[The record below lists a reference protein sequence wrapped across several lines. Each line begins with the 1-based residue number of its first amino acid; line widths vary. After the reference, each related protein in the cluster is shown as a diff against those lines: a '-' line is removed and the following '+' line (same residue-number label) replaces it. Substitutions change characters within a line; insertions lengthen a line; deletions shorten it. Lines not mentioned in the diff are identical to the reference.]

1 MRTRWD
7 ILFVGDIMKSD
18 NIIYNKIPTTF
29 EEQINILRKRNL
41 IIDNETSAIDILS
54 RVNYYR
60 LSAYMLT
67 FKSDDKFFNNT
78 TLEDIY
84 DTYCFD
90 KKLRNLLVGVL
101 ESTEIEFRT
110 HIAYHI
116 AHKYGALGHLDSNNF
131 TKVIFHEKYVSIIKN
146 EIYKNRQELFVIHHK
161 TKYNGQVPIW
171 VVMEI
176 TTFGTLSMLF
186 NNLKIEDKKA
196 IGLMCGNIHYSML
209 TSWLKSLSHIRNVC
223 AHYSRIYNKK
233 YNTKPVIPKI
243 YKDYHIDNER
253 IFSFILVIKHSIQ
266 NKSEWNS
273 FLINLKG
280 LIDQYEIINL
290 RLIGF
295 PINWYDILL
304 E

>member
-1 MRTRWD
+1 M
-7 ILFVGDIMKSD
+7 
-18 NIIYNKIPTTF
+18 
-29 EEQINILRKRNL
+29 
-41 IIDNETSAIDILS
+41 DILS

-67 FKSDDKFFNNT
+67 FKADDTFLNDV

-131 TKVIFHEKYVSIIKN
+131 IKASFHEKYVSMIKS
-146 EIYKNRQELFVIHHK
+146 EINRNREELFIIHHK

-176 TTFGTLSMLF
+176 TTFGTLSMFF
-186 NNLKIEDKKA
+186 NNLKVEDKKA
-196 IGLMCGNIHYSML
+196 IGLMCGVHYSML
-209 TSWLKSLSHIRNVC
+209 TGWLKSLSHIRNVC

-233 YNTKPVIPKI
+233 FNIKPVIPKI
-243 YKDYHIDNER
+243 YGGYQIDNER

-266 NKSEWNS
+266 NKSEWDS
-273 FLINLKG
+273 FLINLKA
-280 LIDQYEIINL
+280 LIDQYETINL
-290 RLIGF
+290 SLIGF
-295 PINWYDILL
+295 PINWYDILHFEKDREAGL
-304 E
+304 MTLPLYLFIRFPLNILHFSKSFKKSI

>member
-7 ILFVGDIMKSD
+7 ILFVGDIMESD
-18 NIIYNKIPTTF
+18 IIIYDKTPTTF
-29 EEQINILRKRNL
+29 EEQLKILRKRNL
-41 IIDNETSAIDILS
+41 IIDDENSAIDILS

-67 FKSDDKFFNNT
+67 FKSDDTFFYNT

-90 KKLRNLLVGVL
+90 KKLRNLLVAVL

-131 TKVIFHEKYVSIIKN
+131 NKAHFHEKYVSVIKN
-146 EIYKNRQELFVIHHK
+146 EIDRNREDLFIKHHK
-161 TKYNGQVPIW
+161 TKYNGQLPIW

-176 TTFGTLSMLF
+176 TTFGTLSMFF

-196 IGLMCGNIHYSML
+196 IGKMCGNIHYSML
-209 TSWLKSLSHIRNVC
+209 TSWLKSLSHIRNIC

-233 YNTKPVIPKI
+233 FNTKPVIPKI
-243 YKDYHIDNER
+243 YEDCEIDNER
-253 IFSFILVIKHSIQ
+253 IFAFILVIKHSIQ

-273 FLINLKG
+273 FLINLKA
-280 LIDQYEIINL
+280 LIDQYEIIDL
-290 RLIGF
+290 SLIGF

-304 E
+304 R